1 MPRSPLPGCLIP
13 VSNCPLLLQL
23 ESPEDFAMLVCS
35 HFLYT
40 YRHVDE
46 VRVHVEEYPWERL
59 QVDDK
64 DHNHAFIFSPKAYR
78 FCTVV
83 QRRNGRPKF
92 LLH

>member
-1 MPRSPLPGCLIP
+1 
-13 VSNCPLLLQL
+13 LQL